1 MNFDDDYI
9 KSLFIMEYPKC
20 CSDWDG
26 SDNEYEIN
34 EYGQLLKHFASIS
47 NNLDQQVEYVRKIID
62 IIEEKYDDDE
72 IINHITNY
80 NNIKKVRKERIK
92 NNIQSGCFCCSDGL
106 DPIPN
111 LSHDNDEVWGSKRQY
126 LYGYV
131 CRDIFKDNNIH
142 LPVFMCSTLNPTG
155 GICGPGNNS
164 LYQGTVNSHMIVH
177 SCMHDASGYC
187 YNYHKIGYGYNYL
200 DTFWAL
206 STSSPLSC
214 QIMGISTCLKI
225 KNKIDKK

>member
-1 MNFDDDYI
+1 MNFNDSYI
-9 KSLFIMEYPKC
+9 ESLFTLQYPKC

-26 SDNEYEIN
+26 PDSDDEIN

-47 NNLDQQVEYVRKIID
+47 NNLDQQVEHVKKIVD
-62 IIEEKYDDDE
+62 ILEEKYNDE
-72 IINHITNY
+72 EIKIFIINY
-80 NNIKKVRKERIK
+80 NNIKKGRKERIR
-92 NNIQSGCFCCSDGL
+92 NSAQPGCCCSDEL
-106 DPIPN
+106 DPVPN

-131 CRDIFKDNNIH
+131 CCDIFKNNNLH
-142 LPVFMCSTLNPTG
+142 LPAFMCSALNPTG
-155 GICGPGNNS
+155 GICGPGNTS
-164 LYQGTVNSHMIVH
+164 LYRGTVNSHMIVH

-187 YNYHKIGYGYNYL
+187 YNYHKIGQGYNYL

-206 STSSPLSC
+206 STSSPMSC

-225 KNKIDKK
+225 KNRIEKK